1 MSASSGYAGQST
13 GLTRSGGG
21 NRQVASSSGSTNL
34 ADLLERVL
42 DKGIV
47 IAGDIT
53 VSLGQVELLSIKLR
67 LIVAS
72 IDKAQEIGIDW
83 WRSDPALSSHARQ
96 LEQQN
101 QELRA
106 RLDRIDQRLQALP
119 APQQAS
125 DGASFASNQGRASA
139 PGPGAPMSAPTNTP
153 AKPGNPGNPGAP
165 SLPAT
170 PNTPSAPSQPA
181 LSGSMNPPG
190 PAAPEANGAS

>member
-1 MSASSGYAGQST
+1 MSSGSGYAGQPT
-13 GLTRSGGG
+13 GLTRSGGS

-67 LIVAS
+67 LVVAS

-96 LEQQN
+96 MELQN
-101 QELRA
+101 QELTA
-106 RLDRIDQRLQALP
+106 RLERMEQRLQGLP
-119 APQQAS
+119 APQSAP
-125 DGASFASNQGRASA
+125 ASA
-139 PGPGAPMSAPTNTP
+139 PFAPP
-153 AKPGNPGNPGAP
+153 AQQRQQRQE
-165 SLPAT
+165 PAGQNY
-170 PNTPSAPSQPA
+170 PQYPA
-181 LSGSMNPPG
+181 SPG
-190 PAAPEANGAS
+190 PAPTAPSSPPESGGRGSRGG